1 MSGDWFRPVSH
12 LGLLG
17 PDGHRAWC
25 DTAPN
30 SEKGKHSA
38 QSASSGAAVHAAHQ
52 SGLGAAL
59 RMQPI
64 HDTAYPALPAEL
76 TAAELEAAFTP
87 TPTEIRFA
95 RSQSRRASTS
105 VLILV
110 QLKLLQRL
118 GYFPMLADVPP
129 IVIDHV
135 RTALRAP
142 ALSRATVKRYDA
154 SGTRSRHQKILRGYL
169 HIRPAEAN
177 TLKWLEALATDAAH
191 TKVELP
197 DIVNVLIEELIRV
210 RCELPPLAS
219 LHRMA
224 TQARSRC
231 NDAIYRANP
240 LTPAQ
245 NPPTASRENRS

>member
-1 MSGDWFRPVSH
+1 MPS
-12 LGLLG
+12 
-17 PDGHRAWC
+17 
-25 DTAPN
+25 
-30 SEKGKHSA
+30 
-38 QSASSGAAVHAAHQ
+38 
-52 SGLGAAL
+52 
-59 RMQPI
+59 I
-64 HDTAYPALPAEL
+64 HDTAYPTLPAEL
-76 TAAELEAAFTP
+76 TAAELDAAFTP

-95 RSQSRRASTS
+95 RSQSRRTSTT

-118 GYFPMLADVPP
+118 GYFPMLVDVPP

-135 RTALRAP
+135 RAALRAS

-154 SGTRSRHQKILRGYL
+154 SGTRSRHQKLLRGYL
-169 HIRPAEAN
+169 HIRVVDAN
-177 TLKWLEALATDAAH
+177 TLKWLETLATDAAH

-197 DIVNVLIEELIRV
+197 DIINVLIEELIRL

-231 NDAIYRANP
+231 NEAIYRAIADALDGSQIARIEALFDGQGDQSGWDQLKREPKRPAAREIGSFLKHILALRTLADGRKRSFKGVPCGSRLYP
-240 LTPAQ
+240 LDG
-245 NPPTASRENRS
+245 